1 MRFRKIII
9 YALILVFVAGY
20 YYYFEVYKRKQE
32 QLEQASQRKVF
43 TLDKEV
49 IDRITLKTK
58 DNIILI
64 KKDNKWNITS
74 PIEVEADQARIGEL
88 VSVLVNLESQR
99 SIGPSGNLFDFGLD
113 DPVVTIHFSV
123 GPAEYFI
130 HVGSQTPTMRFRYA
144 QSSVREDIF
153 LINAYEQT
161 SLDKDLFDLRDKSLI
176 RLEYEA
182 IDSIT
187 IKREGSLLELA
198 KQNGGIWELTG
209 KEDTRL
215 KNAHINNFIRQLS
228 WLEASSFPQEY
239 AFDPQAVDIAIELR
253 SKNNSQS
260 LKIWD
265 RLSENSAV
273 YAQSD
278 VWQEVVTIPEAFLKT
293 VPKDM
298 KTIMD
303 RSIVSLDVEKAYKL
317 DLEFEGRVYQFQR
330 KENDW
335 YALKTK
341 CNDGWEIDSFLF
353 ALAGLEY
360 EDKLPLLPTNAKP
373 KGRIR
378 IFYKENLEVSDI
390 NLYSNYYVVLDE
402 SVFRVEDARMAA
414 LNDSI
419 ARICSFSEESE

>member
-1 MRFRKIII
+1 MRFRKILI
-9 YALILVFVAGY
+9 YALILAFVAGY

-32 QLEQASQRKVF
+32 QLKQASQSKVF

-64 KKDNKWNITS
+64 KEDNTWNITS
-74 PIEVEADQARIGEL
+74 PIEVEADQARVGDVL
-88 VSVLVNLESQR
+88 SVLVNLESQR
-99 SIGPSGNLFDFGLD
+99 SIGPSGNLADFGLV
-113 DPVVTIHFSV
+113 DPVVTVQFSA

-144 QSSVREDIF
+144 QSSGRDDIF
-153 LINAYEQT
+153 LINAYDQT
-161 SLDKDLFDLRDKSLI
+161 SLDKDLFDLRDKSLF

-187 IKREGSLLELA
+187 IKREGFLLELD
-198 KQNGGIWELTG
+198 KENDGIWKLRG
-209 KEDTRL
+209 KEDIRL
-215 KNAHINNFIRQLS
+215 KNAHINNLIRQLS
-228 WLEASSFPQEY
+228 WLEASSFPEEY

-265 RLSENSAV
+265 RLSENAAV

-278 VWQEVVTIPEAFLKT
+278 VWRDVVTIPEAFLKT
-293 VPKDM
+293 VPKDL

-303 RSIVSLDVEKAYKL
+303 RSIVSFDVEKAYKL
-317 DLEFEGRVYQFQR
+317 DLEFEGRAYQFQR

-335 YALKTK
+335 YALETK
-341 CNDGWEIDSFLF
+341 YKDGWEIDSFLF

-360 EDKLPLLPTNAKP
+360 EDELPLLPTNAKP

-378 IFYKENLEVSDI
+378 IFYKENVEVSDI
-390 NLYSNYYVVLDE
+390 NLYSNYYITLDE
-402 SVFRVEDARMAA
+402 KIFSVDDAEMDT

-419 ARICSFSEESE
+419 ARICSFTKESE